1 MAGNEE
7 CPFNM
12 DGITLNEEILQE
24 LKLYLIKRDDT
35 DLQSVLKS
43 LEEILN
49 QFQENLSD
57 ISTSQLAVQLLLTY
71 RMILLER

>member
-57 ISTSQLAVQLLLTY
+57 ISASQLAVQLLLTY